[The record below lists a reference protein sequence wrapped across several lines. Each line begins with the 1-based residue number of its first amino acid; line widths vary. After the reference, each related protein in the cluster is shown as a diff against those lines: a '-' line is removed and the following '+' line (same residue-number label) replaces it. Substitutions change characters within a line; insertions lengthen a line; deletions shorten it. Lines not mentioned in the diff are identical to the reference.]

1 MTNLIDNKT
10 DSRYE
15 LLTDGHTS
23 VADYTLTSD
32 TLTITRVM
40 VPEALR
46 RRGIAA
52 QMMDGVVADAEARGL
67 HINPICSY
75 AASYMARHK
84 L

>member
-15 LLTDGHTS
+15 LLTDGHLS
-23 VADYTLTSD
+23 VADYRLEGSTLA
-32 TLTITRVM
+32 ITRVM

-46 RRGIAA
+46 GRGIAA
-52 QMMDGVVADAEARGL
+52 QVMDGVVADAAARGL
-67 HINPICSY
+67 QINPLCSY
-75 AASYMARHK
+75 AASYMARKK

>member
-23 VADYTLTSD
+23 VADYRLEGN
-32 TLTITRVM
+32 TLTITHVG

-46 RRGIAA
+46 GRGIAA
-52 QMMDGVVADAEARGL
+52 QVMDGVVADATARGL
-67 HINPICSY
+67 HINPLCSY
-75 AASYMARHK
+75 AASYMARK
-84 L
+84 RL